1 MPPFCDEVTAIHG
14 KNAVKSNHETCK
26 GDFMANGCISIDR
39 ILEKLDQY
47 LHANDYLSAERHLK
61 YWHDE
66 ARLARDVRA
75 ELFLLNELMGLYRK
89 TNRQS
94 EAVECAEQALGL
106 AHENFAR
113 TVTAATTYINAATVY
128 KAFSLA
134 GGAIPLFEAAREIY
148 ERLLDKNDTR
158 LGGLYNNMGLAL
170 VDLSRFGEA
179 KEAYQKAIGV
189 MSKHQDRDG
198 EVAITYLNLATAA
211 EREHGLVDGD
221 EMIQG
226 YLDIAESLLE
236 NCKERDGYYAF
247 VCEKCASVF
256 GYYGRFAYEK
266 TLYKRAEA
274 IYSENR
280 AGGAL
285 NERA

>member
-1 MPPFCDEVTAIHG
+1 MPPFCDEVTAQHG
-14 KNAVKSNHETCK
+14 EKVVKSNQETYK

-39 ILEKLDQY
+39 ILEKLDQH
-47 LHANDYLSAERHLK
+47 LHANDYMSAERHLK
-61 YWHDE
+61 YWLDE

-89 TNRQS
+89 TGRQS
-94 EAVECAEQALGL
+94 EAVECADKALGL
-106 AHENFAR
+106 AHENFAC

-134 GGAIPLFEAAREIY
+134 ERAIPLFEAARDIY
-148 ERLLDKNDTR
+148 ESSLDENDTR

-170 VDLSRFGEA
+170 VDLSRFDEA
-179 KEAYQKAIGV
+179 REAYQKAINV
-189 MSKHQDRDG
+189 MSRHRDRDG

-236 NCKERDGYYAF
+236 GCKERDGYYAF

-266 TLYKRAEA
+266 ELYERAEA
-274 IYSENR
+274 IYAKNR
-280 AGGAL
+280 AAGNL
-285 NERA
+285 K